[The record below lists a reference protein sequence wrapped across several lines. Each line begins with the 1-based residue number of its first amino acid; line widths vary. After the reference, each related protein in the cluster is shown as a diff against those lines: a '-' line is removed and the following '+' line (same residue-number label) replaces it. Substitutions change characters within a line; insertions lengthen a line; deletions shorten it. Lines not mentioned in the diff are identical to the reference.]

1 MTDVRRE
8 QAAIR
13 RRILLVLAERRAAGR
28 RHQAERLP
36 FAQASISSTTRMPT
50 DS

>member
-1 MTDVRRE
+1 VTDVRRE

-13 RRILLVLAERRAAGR
+13 RRILLVLAERRAAGVPR
-28 RHQAERLP
+28 QSERVPL
-36 FAQASISSTTRMPT
+36 AQASISSTTRMPT